1 MNFFLQDANSDVTMS
16 GEDIAKIFFNTHW
29 QLSSSLT
36 TQHLISI
43 VAVCNTLMSMN
54 YARLNKKG
62 EPKIFIAIST
72 WVLSVFCL
80 MLYVGSKGTNFR
92 GTQISEY

>member
-1 MNFFLQDANSDVTMS
+1 MIISHSFQQQQQKDNTTTTTIDEENSLKTRH
-16 GEDIAKIFFNTHW
+16 NTHW

-54 YARLNKKG
+54 YAKLNKQG
-62 EPKIFIAIST
+62 IP
-72 WVLSVFCL
+72 
-80 MLYVGSKGTNFR
+80 
-92 GTQISEY
+92 

>member
-1 MNFFLQDANSDVTMS
+1 MIISHSFQQQQQKDNTTTTTTTTTTNDEENSLKTRH
-16 GEDIAKIFFNTHW
+16 NTHW

-54 YARLNKKG
+54 YAKLNKQG
-62 EPKIFIAIST
+62 TSM
-72 WVLSVFCL
+72 VLID
-80 MLYVGSKGTNFR
+80 N
-92 GTQISEY
+92 

>member
-1 MNFFLQDANSDVTMS
+1 MIISHSFQQQQQKDNTTTTTTTNDEENSLKTRH
-16 GEDIAKIFFNTHW
+16 NTHW

-54 YARLNKKG
+54 YAKLNKQG
-62 EPKIFIAIST
+62 TSM
-72 WVLSVFCL
+72 VLID
-80 MLYVGSKGTNFR
+80 N
-92 GTQISEY
+92 